1 MANFQRGV
9 YEPQDDLHVFD
20 GSEDDEDS
28 EGSRL
33 PLLIVIALFVLASF
47 GGVVWLAY
55 ERGVVSGR
63 TEPRTIA
70 AQPGPAKVAV
80 NDSAAREPYKGL
92 KIYEQPSSS
101 ESYDGTTV
109 EDSGQSASAPASP
122 TPAKR
127 APAAPTPAAKGADTA
142 SAKAAP
148 HDQMAKIIEQSK
160 TAPVSEA
167 PPTVTTPTETS
178 KPAAPALATGQYVLQ
193 IGSYPTRAEAEA
205 SWESFKSKHAGLVQD
220 LSEDVKSADL
230 GGKGTWYRLRLG
242 PFAEKTA
249 ANATCEKIK
258 AAGGS
263 CFLTK

>member
-20 GSEDDEDS
+20 GSEDDEDN

-80 NDSAAREPYKGL
+80 SDSAAKEPYKGL
-92 KIYEQPSSS
+92 KIYEQPSSN

-109 EDSGQSASAPASP
+109 EDSGQSAPASP
-122 TPAKR
+122 TQTNSASS
-127 APAAPTPAAKGADTA
+127 APQKAGDTA
-142 SAKAAP
+142 NAKTAP
-148 HDQMAKIIEQSK
+148 HDQVAKVIEQNK
-160 TAPVSEA
+160 APPASEARPA
-167 PPTVTTPTETS
+167 PPTEPSKPTTPDIAS
-178 KPAAPALATGQYVLQ
+178 GQYVLQ

-205 SWESFKSKHAGLVQD
+205 SWDSFKSKHASVVQD
-220 LSEDVKSADL
+220 LSDDIKAADL

-242 PFAEKTA
+242 PFTEKGA
-249 ANATCEKIK
+249 ANAACEKIK

-263 CFLTK
+263 CFLTR